1 MTAGGRHQGIRRGGA
16 VAALTAGLL
25 FTGAG
30 VAAAQD
36 EWPVQQ
42 PDSPI
47 AVSDVDPSVWL
58 TPDRLEYWNPFVDR
72 PRLTSPFGT
81 STRIVCTSFH
91 GVTMECW
98 QADSEGRP
106 HELQRLPANLPNLGG
121 SSAPG
126 GGVGHF
132 VYPLF

>member
-1 MTAGGRHQGIRRGGA
+1 MVNGLRRILRAGA
-16 VAALTAGLL
+16 VAAVTGGIVLG
-25 FTGAG
+25 GAG
-30 VAAAQD
+30 IASAQD

-42 PDSPI
+42 PNSPI
-47 AVSDVDPSVWL
+47 TVFDVDPANWL
-58 TPDRLEYWNPFVDR
+58 TPDELAYWNPLVNE

-81 STRIVCTSFH
+81 NTRIVCQGFH
-91 GVTMECW
+91 GVTTDCW
-98 QADSEGRP
+98 QADLEGRP
-106 HELQRLPANLPNLGG
+106 HKLERLPANLPNVTG